1 MRPDARSKILRQKI
15 ADMKI
20 ALSSILTLHFVAI
33 AFASELPQQVYVWQ
47 RAWTPSVREAVAG
60 HATNFSEVAVLL
72 AEVSWKNKLPSIAH
86 VEVDFAMLAKTRR
99 PIGLVLRV
107 GPFNGNLSTNATAVK
122 FLADLAASLAAE
134 ARAKGIEPAELQI
147 DFDCAESK
155 LNDYQLWFSVLKK
168 CVAPLPA
175 TVTVLPSWL
184 DSPAFPKLAA
194 ISTNYI
200 LQVHSLNRPTDIN
213 TPFTLCDPQAAKSA
227 VARAGEIGV
236 PFRVA
241 LPTYSYIV
249 AFNSTGKFFGLAAEP
264 GRTWPDGTQLREM
277 NSDPLAMGSLVSFF
291 QTSAPPSLRG
301 IIWYRLPVAV
311 DNLNWRWPTL
321 AAIVAGREPRESFH
335 AAARRVEAGLVEIS
349 LVNDGDL
356 DISSRLAVEARWSDA
371 RLISGDGLRDFEMAE
386 QNGSA
391 ARFQNNQT
399 SFHLPAGETQVIG
412 WLRLDQDREVQLE
425 AKKY

>member
-1 MRPDARSKILRQKI
+1 VKP
-15 ADMKI
+15 
-20 ALSSILTLHFVAI
+20 ALLSILFFHLAI
-33 AFASELPQQVYVWQ
+33 RALAGDLPQQVYVWQ
-47 RAWTPSVREAVAG
+47 RAWTPPVRAAVAQ
-60 HATNFSEVAVLL
+60 HSTNFSEVAVLL
-72 AEVSWKNKLPSIAH
+72 AEVSWKDKLPSLTRPD
-86 VEVDFAMLAKTRR
+86 VDFATLAKIHC
-99 PIGLVLRV
+99 PIGLVLRI
-107 GPFNGNLSTNATAVK
+107 GPFNGNVSSNTAAVN
-122 FLADLAASLAAE
+122 FLAALAASLAAE

-155 LNDYQLWFSVLKK
+155 LDDYQSWFSILQKR
-168 CVAPLPA
+168 VAPLPA

-184 DSPAFPKLAA
+184 GSQVFLKLAA
-194 ISTNYI
+194 ISTNYV
-200 LQVHSLNRPTDIN
+200 LQAHSLNRPTDIN
-213 TPFTLCDPQAAKSA
+213 SPFTLCDPQAAKRA

-277 NSDPLAMGSLVSFF
+277 NSDPLAMDSLVSFF
-291 QTSAPPSLRG
+291 RTNAPPSLSG

-321 AAIVAGREPRESFH
+321 AAIVAGREPRESFR

-356 DISSRLAVEARWSDA
+356 DISSRLAVEARWFDA

-386 QNGSA
+386 QDSSA